1 MYQSVMAT
9 WSAFAAV
16 DDAARLVEKM
26 GNGNGKKRN

>member
-16 DDAARLVEKM
+16 NDAAKLVEKM
-26 GNGNGKKRN
+26 GKKRN